1 MNMTQLVPVVQ
12 FLRLQYIHQYG
23 PKDMWPFEA
32 GCLEIFEHRLTLAEM
47 QPEEG
52 VRWVWQKVMQARQD
66 HIMLQTPDAYSTHIA
81 RL

>member
-1 MNMTQLVPVVQ
+1 MQLIQLVPVVQ
-12 FLRLQYIHQYG
+12 FLRLQYIAQYG
-23 PKDMWPFEA
+23 PEDLWPFEA

-52 VRWVWQKVMQARQD
+52 TKWVWGKVLQARED
-66 HIMLQTPDAYSTHIA
+66 YLELQKPDTYATHIA